1 MLSYAV
7 LLRQRRQHSH
17 EHECAMFSR
26 ATQVVIHGVLVHF
39 GRKEERRTAMLYYVV
54 HFRVPKEEVWNE
66 RREERWQEVF
76 IYTRQEPP
84 RCS

>member
-1 MLSYAV
+1 MLSHAV

-17 EHECAMFSR
+17 EHECAMISR
-26 ATQVVIHGVLVHF
+26 ATQVVMHGVLVHF
-39 GRKEERRTAMLYYVV
+39 GRTEERRTAMLHHVV

-76 IYTRQEPP
+76 IYTRQEPV